1 MRDTCYVDLSVPE
14 LENPPVENGNEKD
27 EGPGG
32 QVYKDSCR
40 RPDGL
45 PQLHSTRGR
54 RKGIKVFQ
62 VVPEK
67 FGPGWVIGT
76 NSVSE
81 RKEI

>member
-1 MRDTCYVDLSVPE
+1 MRDTCYVDLTVPE

-27 EGPGG
+27 ECPGG
-32 QVYKDSCR
+32 QVDEDSCR
-40 RPDGL
+40 GPDGL
-45 PQLHSTRGR
+45 TQLHSTRGR